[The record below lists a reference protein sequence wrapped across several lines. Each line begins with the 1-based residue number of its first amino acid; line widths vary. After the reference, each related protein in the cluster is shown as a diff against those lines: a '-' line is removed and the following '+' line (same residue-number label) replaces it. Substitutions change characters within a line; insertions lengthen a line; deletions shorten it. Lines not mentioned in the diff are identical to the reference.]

1 MPTYVALLR
10 GVNVGK
16 AKRVPMAE
24 LRALLEGLGYSD
36 VATLLNS
43 GNAAFHAPG
52 RSAAKI
58 AAAIRAAIATTFGFD
73 VPIIVTSAQE
83 LAAIVADNPIHV
95 DESLHSRL
103 LVAFVQEAETLQG
116 LATIAPLVVPAERF
130 VLGKHAAYLY
140 CAEGILESK
149 AGEAMLGKAGRVATT
164 RNWAT
169 VLKLAALVKQAAT
182 PVGGATAPTL
192 STRR

>member
-24 LRALLEGLGYSD
+24 LRALLGDLGYTD

-43 GNAAFHAPG
+43 GNAVFRAPG

-58 AAAIRAAIATTFGFD
+58 GAAIAAAIAARLGFD
-73 VPIIVTSAQE
+73 VPVIVKSAQE
-83 LAAIVADNPIHV
+83 LAAIVAENPIRI

-103 LVAFVQEAETLQG
+103 LVAFVQDSDALRS
-116 LATIAPLVVPAERF
+116 LATIAPLVTPAERF
-130 VLGKHAAYLY
+130 VVGDHAAYLY
-140 CAEGILESK
+140 CADGILESK
-149 AGEAMLGKAGRVATT
+149 AGEALLGKAGRAATT

-169 VLKLAALVKQAAT
+169 VLKLAALAQ
-182 PVGGATAPTL
+182 
-192 STRR
+192 